1 MDPKSDYNYNL
12 FLFVTFWGF
21 FNAFIPLI
29 VKLVLTVFLNE
40 TQMEESLRRQIRDLK
55 TELSD
60 ISMSDEF
67 AKYAKIQRKLNKA
80 KDQLKSQSDA
90 QTIFRIKAKVFLYI
104 ILYAISSMVTMY
116 LLWNYRYEVLFR
128 LPDHLF
134 YPFGFLLSFP
144 TGVSGAIGITPW
156 TAITAFI
163 GRQIVNLISL

>member
-1 MDPKSDYNYNL
+1 MTAQMDPKSNYNYNL

-134 YPFGFLLSFP
+134 YPFGLLLSFP
-144 TGVSGAIGITPW
+144 
-156 TAITAFI
+156 
-163 GRQIVNLISL
+163 